1 MPKSEV
7 DESAGAS
14 QGRPRRHLY
23 EPGPDSIAARVVQ
36 RNSQRNLDMSGWSA
50 DRKHGSGR
58 PGGNRF
64 NSNDWN
70 KRKRQNFS
78 NPSRQVGSYAGKGRS
93 TAYFSGPLRY
103 QQNRRGSQFDD
114 DRRFYGQPGRR
125 NFWYGNDRKFF
136 EDDEGSRFSPLRND
150 YRKQRNTNREFFQ
163 RFEKFF

>member
-1 MPKSEV
+1 
-7 DESAGAS
+7 
-14 QGRPRRHLY
+14 
-23 EPGPDSIAARVVQ
+23 
-36 RNSQRNLDMSGWSA
+36 MSDWSA

-150 YRKQRNTNREFFQ
+150 YRKQRNTNREFLNSPLLTLLQ
-163 RFEKFF
+163 QIDFFATVPGRTSLQAFSSLVRRTTTI